1 MATLLRYVAACAA
14 VVLSCCACGDT
25 HPPRID
31 RSVVYVRYLGHGRS
45 DVWLAHLAGGKRLI
59 ARRADRPILSPD
71 GQWIAYAKC
80 IAADYCD
87 DVYLASTD
95 GAERRLLARRIE
107 AGAWTPFIRLR
118 RVAVRPLRRRSARAG
133 RRSKIREA
141 RAVAA
146 RRNQSVCRR
155 GCARRRCAL
164 RRLADVERLT
174 TAVAADRDTHG
185 MPPALLPTWMK
196 VPANVDFCVKAR
208 RGPPAYKAGAKGC
221 GDYRARAACC
231 GNYGEGS
238 CGMCTG

>member
-133 RRSKIREA
+133 RRSKITRGSSGRSASKSVRMQERLRPSSL
-141 RAVAA
+141 RA
-146 RRNQSVCRR
+146 SP
-155 GCARRRCAL
+155 ARRRGTPNDRSRCRPGYARDAAGVVAYVDESACKCGLL
-164 RRLADVERLT
+164 RQSPQR
-174 TAVAADRDTHG
+174 TAG
-185 MPPALLPTWMK
+185 L
-196 VPANVDFCVKAR
+196 
-208 RGPPAYKAGAKGC
+208 
-221 GDYRARAACC
+221 
-231 GNYGEGS
+231 
-238 CGMCTG
+238 